1 MNSPAHPGLRDDN
14 EEQAKH
20 LPMSSLLDVLTPPA
34 GFVVDRALCSAYS
47 GQCAVLVA
55 MLAAMVRQGT
65 ADGKGSSSLALARAL
80 QRLQNRVHFLLQH
93 GRLVGPRS
101 ASPILNMLDRFIVPV
116 KYDERSASWHPK
128 VCIVRCV
135 SRGSPNARAVWR
147 LWVGSRN
154 FTRDESWDMALT
166 LNGEAGGKGDVIPDV
181 IELTRRLATE
191 ADVQSNWHGAL
202 QELSKVGWQVPAG
215 LRIDRLALFKQGD
228 LQRDLLPAPRDAR
241 SILAVSPFLDGWAI
255 SHLLKEQPQTP
266 APRSA
271 RPRLIST
278 LTCLS
283 EVARHHRAALS
294 RYDLREL
301 PESDQDDQEDDDV
314 AAEAHNLDADADV
327 AEGRGLHAK
336 FIWIESPKRGEL
348 RLGSTNLTERGW
360 KRNAEALAIVSVAL
374 PGSGFGEGLRSGL
387 KAFDD
392 LCLEHK
398 LAEEDL
404 PIDPGQ
410 HLKDEFDKVRNALVA
425 SFVASQKLRDGMAIV
440 TLQSPLTLPADA
452 RLRVGR
458 IGDTLTPWEA
468 GATEMEL
475 PIAPAHENGDLIRM
489 ELAIRELRSEWL
501 QHAPFDPSLSRADR
515 DVPLLHTYLGI
526 DGVIS
531 LLNDSLTAGGN
542 GGGEH
547 REWNKPRPTG
557 ITSETIV
564 LLGIEAVLG
573 SWVRDAE
580 SLRETQ
586 RIVEIA
592 RRCKPTSEKEE
603 KTYQQLQAFLLSW
616 DAVEQ
621 ELVKQ

>member
-1 MNSPAHPGLRDDN
+1 MNSPAN
-14 EEQAKH
+14 EGSGDEDKAQAKH
-20 LPMSSLLDVLTPPA
+20 LPTSSLLDLLTPPA
-34 GFVVDRALCSAYS
+34 GYVVDRALCSAYS

-101 ASPILNMLDRFIVPV
+101 ASPILNMLDRFVVPV

-128 VCIVRCV
+128 VCVMRCV
-135 SRGSPNARAVWR
+135 NRSTPNARAVWR
-147 LWVGSRN
+147 LWIGSRN
-154 FTRDESWDMALT
+154 FTRDESWDMAFALA
-166 LNGEAGGKGDVIPDV
+166 GEAGGKGEEILDVHN
-181 IELTRRLATE
+181 LTRGLAIE
-191 ADVQSNWHGAL
+191 AAVESNWQEAL
-202 QELSKVGWQVPAG
+202 QELPQVRWQVPPG
-215 LRIDRLALFKQGD
+215 LRIEKVALFKQGESDRD
-228 LQRDLLPAPRDAR
+228 LQPASKDAR
-241 SILAVSPFLDGWAI
+241 SILAVSPFLDGWAVRK
-255 SHLLKEQPQTP
+255 LLKDQPATS
-266 APRSA
+266 AARST

-278 LTCLS
+278 PMCLS

-301 PESDQDDQEDDDV
+301 PESGQDDQQDDDN
-314 AAEAHNLDADADV
+314 AEAQSPDADAD
-327 AEGRGLHAK
+327 ATEGRGLHAK
-336 FIWIESPKRGEL
+336 FIWIETPKRGEL

-360 KRNAEALAIVSVAL
+360 KRNAEVLAIATVAL
-374 PGSGFGEGLRSGL
+374 QGSGFSEGLRSGL

-392 LCLEHK
+392 LCLEHE
-398 LAEEDL
+398 LPEQEL
-404 PIDPGQ
+404 PIDPEQ
-410 HLKDEFDKVRNALVA
+410 HLHDEFDNVRKALVA
-425 SFVASQKLRDGMAIV
+425 GFIASQKLQNGIAIV
-440 TLQSPLTLPADA
+440 ALQSSLTLPAHA

-458 IGDTLTPWEA
+458 IGDTLNPWEA
-468 GATEMEL
+468 GATEMAL

-489 ELAIRELRSEWL
+489 ELTIGELRSEWL

-515 DVPLLHTYLGI
+515 DVPLLHAYLGI

-542 GGGEH
+542 GGGER
-547 REWNKPRPTG
+547 REWNKQHPLG
-557 ITSETIV
+557 ITSETIA

-592 RRCKPTSEKEE
+592 RRCNPTTEKEE
-603 KTYQQLQAFLLSW
+603 KTYQHLKAFLQSW

-621 ELVKQ
+621 ELIKQ

>member
-1 MNSPAHPGLRDDN
+1 MNSPAHEGFGDDD
-14 EEQAKH
+14 EAQAKH
-20 LPMSSLLDVLTPPA
+20 LPTSSLLDILTPPA
-34 GFVVDRALCSAYS
+34 GYVVDRALCSAYS

-55 MLAAMVRQGT
+55 MLAAMIRQGT

-80 QRLQNRVHFLLQH
+80 QRLQNRVHFVLQH

-101 ASPILNMLDRFIVPV
+101 ASPILNMLDRFVVPV

-135 SRGSPNARAVWR
+135 SRGNPNAKAIWR
-147 LWVGSRN
+147 LWIGSRN

-166 LNGEAGGKGDVIPDV
+166 LTGEARGKGEDIPDV
-181 IELTRRLATE
+181 IELTRQLATE
-191 ADVQSNWHGAL
+191 ANVQPNWQEAF
-202 QELSKVGWQVPAG
+202 QELPKVRWQVPAG
-215 LRIDRLALFKQGD
+215 LRIDKLALFKRGD
-228 LQRDLLPAPRDAR
+228 LQRDLQPAPKDAR
-241 SILAVSPFLDGWAI
+241 SILAVSPFLDGWAVRQ
-255 SHLLKEQPQTP
+255 LLKDQPATP
-266 APRSA
+266 AHRSF

-278 LTCLS
+278 LMCLS

-301 PESDQDDQEDDDV
+301 PESGQDDQEDDDV
-314 AAEAHNLDADADV
+314 DAEAHSLDADAD
-327 AEGRGLHAK
+327 ATEGRGLHAK
-336 FIWIESPKRGEL
+336 FIWIETHKRGEL

-360 KRNAEALAIVSVAL
+360 KRNAEVLAIASVSL
-374 PGSGFGEGLRSGL
+374 PGSGFSEGLRSGL

-392 LCLEHK
+392 LCIEHE
-398 LAEEDL
+398 LAEEKP
-404 PIDPGQ
+404 PIEPEQ
-410 HLKDEFDKVRNALVA
+410 HLKDEFEKVRKALVA
-425 SFVASQKLRDGMAIV
+425 SFVASQKLQDGVAIV
-440 TLQSPLTLPADA
+440 TLQSSLPLPADA

-468 GATEMEL
+468 GATEMAL
-475 PIAPAHENGDLIRM
+475 PTAPIYENGDLIRM
-489 ELAIRELRSEWL
+489 ELAIGELRSEWL

-515 DVPLLHTYLGI
+515 DVPLLHAYLGI

-542 GGGEH
+542 GGGER
-547 REWNKPRPTG
+547 REWNKQHPPG
-557 ITSETIV
+557 ITSETIA
-564 LLGIEAVLG
+564 LLGIEAVLS
-573 SWVRDAE
+573 SWIRDAE

-592 RRCKPTSEKEE
+592 RRCKPTSKKEM